1 MKPGQAWLLKKDDG
15 FYLKVVFSRTV
26 GIVEPDEKA
35 MAVDINENNVIFGS
49 EECISI
55 VRTGERVIRTAYSL
69 KRRRLQSRLRL
80 NEKPLLAKYRDRE
93 RRRIE
98 DIYHKV
104 ANEMIVV
111 AKKTGTSVVLE
122 NLRNI
127 RRKKRSR
134 ALNGRLNRRS
144 FRRFQSILEY
154 KAKLAG
160 MNVVY
165 VDAKLLVDIVHCLA
179 DKATILPDKIIE
191 PANAIMDECPCED

>member
-1 MKPGQAWLLKKDDG
+1 
-15 FYLKVVFSRTV
+15 
-26 GIVEPDEKA
+26 
-35 MAVDINENNVIFGS
+35 
-49 EECISI
+49 
-55 VRTGERVIRTAYSL
+55 
-69 KRRRLQSRLRL
+69 
-80 NEKPLLAKYRDRE
+80 
-93 RRRIE
+93 
-98 DIYHKV
+98 
-104 ANEMIVV
+104 MIVV

-191 PANAIMDECPCED
+191 PANAIMEECPCED